1 MALPPLRLSTP
12 PPLCINIHYN
22 HNFIVSSSPYS
33 KRSVDDAIAQAVAQ
47 VHSQAPGS
55 LAPVA
60 EEEYS
65 LEFSKTVSIPA
76 LGIYDCPINKVPA
89 PPLISYTTQN
99 IEKLVADW
107 ESSDCLII
115 RNIPVPLRYWP
126 DVYQKRPE
134 VYEKRKEIWRQWK
147 VSHPDYSKI
156 SKTLINV

>member
-1 MALPPLRLSTP
+1 
-12 PPLCINIHYN
+12 
-22 HNFIVSSSPYS
+22 
-33 KRSVDDAIAQAVAQ
+33 
-47 VHSQAPGS
+47 
-55 LAPVA
+55 VA

-89 PPLISYTTQN
+89 PPPISYTTQN

-107 ESSDCLII
+107 ESLDCLII
-115 RNIPVPLRYWP
+115 RNIPMPLRYWP

-134 VYEKRKEIWRQWK
+134 VYEKRKEICRQWK